1 MLWLGLLLVVVTI
14 VVAIAIGYRANES
27 VRRFDEDEHESFIGS
42 KANS

>member
-14 VVAIAIGYRANES
+14 GVAIAIGYRANES
-27 VRRFDEDEHESFIGS
+27 VRRFEEDEHESFIGS

>member
-14 VVAIAIGYRANES
+14 GVAIAIGYRANES